1 MTGAAAGAADEP
13 LAGGMVNAGAVVR
26 RGDLVERPAP
36 RSAPALHAH
45 LRALRERGFDG
56 APLPAGP
63 VTDGHERLTFLPGD
77 VALPPFPSWAMTEDA
92 LRSVG
97 ALLRRLHDTSA
108 CIPFDTDAPWPGDL
122 SDPRGGPLLCHND
135 VCPENVVFRDGR
147 AVALIDFDLAAPG
160 RPLWD
165 LAMTAL
171 YWAPAV
177 DPATAATAYPAGLD
191 VPRRLRILAD
201 GYGLPA
207 PRRAELPLVIEEA
220 TAACRAFVARKLADG
235 DPAYTRV
242 WAARGGSWERWD
254 RRQAWLAANRAVFAA
269 ALSEGLS

>member
-1 MTGAAAGAADEP
+1 
-13 LAGGMVNAGAVVR
+13 MVNAGAVVR

-45 LRALRERGFDG
+45 LHALRAHGFDG
-56 APLPAGP
+56 APLPVGP
-63 VTDGHERLTFLPGD
+63 VTDGRERLTFLPGD

-97 ALLRRLHDTSA
+97 ALLRRLHDASA
-108 CIPFDTDAPWPGDL
+108 DVPLDTHAPWPDEL
-122 SDPRGGPLLCHND
+122 SDPQGGPLLCHND

-147 AVALIDFDLAAPG
+147 AAALIDFDLAAPG

-165 LAMTAL
+165 LAMAAL

-177 DPATAATAYPAGLD
+177 DPATGAGTYPEGLD
-191 VPRRLRILAD
+191 VPRRLRVLAD

-207 PRRAELPLVIEEA
+207 PERAALPRVIEEA

-242 WAARGGSWERWD
+242 WDERGGTWERWD
-254 RRQAWLAANRAVFAA
+254 RRRAWLAEHRAVFTK
-269 ALSEGLS
+269 ALVEGLDG